1 MEMMKQMLNEM
12 SEEEILEVFCKEG
25 EYKVLARLLDSRVGK
40 SVLQRY
46 ADEHGLDARWLSW
59 SQKAAAL
66 EGLVRWPMV
75 ETIQLATAWYRNN
88 KREKQK

>member
-1 MEMMKQMLNEM
+1 MEMMKQLLNEM

-25 EYKVLARLLDSRVGK
+25 EYKVLARLLDSRVGWC
-40 SVLQRY
+40 VLQRY

-75 ETIQLATAWYRNN
+75 ETCQLKTAWYRIH
-88 KREKQK
+88 KRKC